1 MNGEDLPSVSTVTK
15 TIDKKIPLC
24 IFILAVFTSHFF
36 FFFFP
41 QMSPSFKV
49 LLVIPGNLKIESV
62 ELKESLSYFPK
73 ITQIN
78 FMLPLYLVLG
88 FPCCCVNTVWVSAMK
103 KYL

>member
-1 MNGEDLPSVSTVTK
+1 MFQLLLRQLTK
-15 TIDKKIPLC
+15 KFHFAFSFL
-24 IFILAVFTSHFF
+24 LSLLLTSF

>member
-1 MNGEDLPSVSTVTK
+1 MNGEDLLYVSTVAK

-36 FFFFP
+36 FFFSNVSKP
-41 QMSPSFKV
+41 QISLSYTWK
-49 LLVIPGNLKIESV
+49 LEDRV

-78 FMLPLYLVLG
+78 FMLPLHLVFG
-88 FPCCCVNTVWVSAMK
+88 IPCCCINTDGS
-103 KYL
+103 LQ